1 MGLRQEYISCV
12 QSNYIENIARM
23 IEQMQ
28 YGLIVKK
35 LQDFRKLSQ
44 LRQSEMAEY
53 LDMTQSEY
61 SKIELGKTKLSYEVL
76 NKLHKQ
82 GCDIDMLIVGVEE
95 NSVLP
100 TLSEL
105 YVESDT
111 SKFIS
116 WLKLCEWAMEHWM
129 KENGKEETIGSKL
142 LKIFV
147 NADSNM
153 TALEKLRQA
162 YGGIS
167 QQEMADIIGVN
178 IKKYRRLEKEQVKLD
193 AELMSNIYEATKCRP
208 SFFLDEDNYYL
219 SIISEECR
227 YDQKREEQLKD
238 LLSMQEKFEENE

>member
-1 MGLRQEYISCV
+1 
-12 QSNYIENIARM
+12 M
-23 IEQMQ
+23 IGQMQ

-35 LQDFRKLSQ
+35 LQDFRKNSHIL
-44 LRQSEMAEY
+44 QSEMAEY

-76 NKLHKQ
+76 NKLHKK
-82 GCDIDMLIVGVEE
+82 GCDIDMLIVGKEE
-95 NSVLP
+95 KSVLP
-100 TLSEL
+100 SLSKL
-105 YVESDT
+105 YVESDS

-116 WLKLCEWAMEHWM
+116 WLKLCEWAMEHWT
-129 KENGKEETIGSKL
+129 KEKGKEEAIGSKL

-147 NADSNM
+147 NTDSDM

-167 QQEMADIIGVN
+167 QQEMADILGVN
-178 IKKYRRLEKEQVKLD
+178 IKKYRRLEKGQTKLD

-219 SIISEECR
+219 SVISEECR

>member
-1 MGLRQEYISCV
+1 
-12 QSNYIENIARM
+12 
-23 IEQMQ
+23 MQ

-61 SKIELGKTKLSYEVL
+61 SKIELGKTRLSYEVL
-76 NKLHKQ
+76 NKLHKK
-82 GCDIDMLIVGVEE
+82 GCDVDMLIVGVEE

-100 TLSEL
+100 SLAKL
-105 YVESDT
+105 YVESDS

-116 WLKLCEWAMEHWM
+116 WLKLCEWAMEHWT
-129 KENGKEETIGSKL
+129 KEEDKEGAIGSKL

-147 NADSNM
+147 STDGSM

-167 QQEMADIIGVN
+167 QQEMADMIGVN
-178 IKKYRRLEKEQVKLD
+178 IKKYRRLEKEEAKLD
-193 AELMSNIYEATKCRP
+193 AELMLNIYEATKCRP

-219 SIISEECR
+219 SVISEECR
-227 YDQKREEQLKD
+227 YDDKREEQLKD